1 MQSFQN
7 KDGKEILLKMVQTIQ
22 QHKEYLSKID
32 GSVGDGDHGM
42 NMNKGFTLFQNKYEK
57 LDYSFTQ
64 GLGYLAMVLLNE
76 IGSSMGPIYGTI
88 FGTMAETSK
97 SWEIIGISEFSLMLR
112 KAREELFTI
121 VDAREGDKTLVDT
134 FSPAVDSVE
143 KAVKENKTFQEALID
158 MCIAS
163 ENGKNKTK
171 EMVAKY
177 GRAARLGERSRG
189 VLDAGAVS
197 CNLLLNAMAEGI
209 QKLL

>member
-42 NMNKGFTLFQNKYEK
+42 NMNKGFTLFQKKYEK
-57 LDYSFTQ
+57 LDYSFSQ

-76 IGSSMGPIYGTI
+76 IGGSMGPIYGTI

-121 VDAREGDKTLVDT
+121 VDAREGDKTLVDA
-134 FSPAVDSVE
+134 FSPAVDSME
-143 KAVKENKTFQEALID
+143 EAVKENKTFQEALID
-158 MCIAS
+158 MRIAS

-189 VLDAGAVS
+189 MLDAGAVS